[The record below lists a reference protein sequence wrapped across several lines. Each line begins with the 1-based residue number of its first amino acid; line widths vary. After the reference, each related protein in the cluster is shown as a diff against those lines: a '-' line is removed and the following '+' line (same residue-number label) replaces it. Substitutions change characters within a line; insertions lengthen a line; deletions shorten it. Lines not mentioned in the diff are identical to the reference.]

1 MIVLSSMATI
11 SSSVPKITLSKVSV
25 LSERYDEVCKLLE
38 TTVTER
44 ERLFGDGCVFD
55 FKHNWKPLYDCN
67 RNVIRAIVLLVRT
80 DRRFRGLV
88 GDRLF
93 SSDHL
98 RSGFELLKN
107 QGLLPDTAVTY
118 LEKIEELLRLYVRD
132 ETIGVVQ
139 LLRLLRKQ
147 QLCNAAEEVQK
158 LELEIRATCQSL
170 FKRAGAYQELLTF
183 SHKNASGTQREQ
195 EVTNPTRY
203 SASDVNGA
211 SLWELLKFSAELEI
225 FLNTV
230 EGILSHAQNT
240 NSSITVTS
248 DGFSMPEIPIAF
260 YTEKSSEDLVLPKA
274 NSYCLSQGSVLQ
286 SAREAIVYRMHEG
299 KDDLNYYYNTRTVV
313 IYFKENNE
321 LFVAFDD
328 DPINNILLSRAQ
340 EGYDASNNWL
350 VNTNDPLI
358 ENAIKRAKEHQRI
371 IKVTTQNS
379 RDDSLAVA
387 KCIIG
392 DKTEKYDAFLKK
404 HLNRNLKS
412 YVLDIS
418 DCKNVTNS
426 QVLLRLVG
434 VGGDNYGDDILS
446 ANNLCDVNGRARGV
460 RKIFSS
466 GNGGLLVPYVGLL
479 LQQEN
484 KLFGSTQE
492 MLSYFMQYE
501 QKLNAAE
508 QGLFYAGINA
518 VRFSITK
525 DTLDA
530 SVQSVLALVQHPT
543 KHLNEFFLLL
553 PQVQLNGTRIQ
564 PDELAGLARDVEQH
578 YELLS
583 DPLKFSWWIEL
594 RRHNALN
601 ADKTLLDRLKSRREG
616 NFKEVF
622 LKSVFKQRYNA
633 DIDMSDLP
641 LGTLSSMFSC
651 DKITKD
657 VIAESLQAIQN
668 SKKQFPKNK
677 TYYFQTSK
685 GITVQSATPAVVQEA
700 IISLITIMLTQQSRW
715 SARHDEAAKQV
726 NTLINNEQKVV
737 ALINFSRSCINQGA
751 AFKNAQSLFEQLKN
765 KQLGKEELLRAIE
778 QFLHIIRTAKY
789 DAINETQLNS
799 KIEPLNDILVM
810 LRSHLREQETMTGV
824 AIISQKP
831 RITDIMGYDTTHCCA
846 FYPYNNEDG
855 ILGYL
860 EDDNI
865 GLLQYFILNGKKPS
879 TIYGVIIFAICDD
892 RQGNA
897 TLLIDSAEGD
907 ENMLTIMKNWQSIYR
922 DAIRSLAKDIG
933 AKQVVYGDDA
943 GNTVPKKFL
952 EHLQSQGL
960 QKTSTYLKKRG
971 KQKRAD
977 GDDFYLE
984 SFNDGCTGNVD
995 GYVERL

>member
-1 MIVLSSMATI
+1 MITSDELDALYAELSNPKSWHWMVDEKTGWFKHHPEYAEVKHVQHVLSELTHEGRVKDVEALKAFLQSLRATFIDKNEAGAVRAIEMLLRI
-11 SSSVPKITLSKVSV
+11 SSSV
-25 LSERYDEVCKLLE
+25 
-38 TTVTER
+38 TV
-44 ERLFGDGCVFD
+44 
-55 FKHNWKPLYDCN
+55 
-67 RNVIRAIVLLVRT
+67 I
-80 DRRFRGLV
+80 
-88 GDRLF
+88 
-93 SSDHL
+93 
-98 RSGFELLKN
+98 
-107 QGLLPDTAVTY
+107 
-118 LEKIEELLRLYVRD
+118 
-132 ETIGVVQ
+132 
-139 LLRLLRKQ
+139 
-147 QLCNAAEEVQK
+147 
-158 LELEIRATCQSL
+158 
-170 FKRAGAYQELLTF
+170 
-183 SHKNASGTQREQ
+183 
-195 EVTNPTRY
+195 
-203 SASDVNGA
+203 
-211 SLWELLKFSAELEI
+211 
-225 FLNTV
+225 
-230 EGILSHAQNT
+230 
-240 NSSITVTS
+240 S
-248 DGFSMPEIPIAF
+248 DGFSTPDVPIAF
-260 YTEKSSEDLVLPKA
+260 YTEKSTENIFLPQA

-286 SAREAIVYRMHEG
+286 SAREAIVYRMHQG
-299 KDDLNYYYNTRTVV
+299 KDDLNYYYHTRTVV

-321 LFVAFDD
+321 LFAAFDD
-328 DPINNILLSRAQ
+328 DPINNILLSCVPEDYNAVGQ
-340 EGYDASNNWL
+340 LLIDINNL
-350 VNTNDPLI
+350 LI
-358 ENAIKRAKEHQRI
+358 ENAIKRAKEHKRI
-371 IKVTTQNS
+371 IKVTLRNGVSGFDDGFDVS
-379 RDDSLAVA
+379 RDDGFEVA

-392 DKTEKYDAFLKK
+392 DTTKQYAAFLKK
-404 HLNRNLKS
+404 YLNKTLET
-412 YVLDIS
+412 YVLYS
-418 DCKNVTNS
+418 DNCKNVTNS
-426 QVLLRLVG
+426 QVVICLVG
-434 VGGDNYGDDILS
+434 VRSSNDLDAS
-446 ANNLCDVNGRARGV
+446 SRCSDVGRRARGV
-460 RKIFSS
+460 RKIFVQSNTSSSAPLQGSDFS
-466 GNGGLLVPYVGLL
+466 GNQGLLVPYVGLL

-492 MLSYFMQYE
+492 MLSYFKQCE
-501 QKLNAAE
+501 QKLDVKE
-508 QGLFYAGINA
+508 QGLFYAGLNA

-525 DTLDA
+525 ETLDA

-553 PQVQLNGTRIQ
+553 LQVQLNGTRIQ

-616 NFKEVF
+616 NFKELF

-668 SKKQFPKNK
+668 SKKQFPQNK

-685 GITVQSATPAVVQEA
+685 GITLQTATPAVVQEA
-700 IISLITIMLTQQSRW
+700 LISLITIMLTQQSRW
-715 SARHDEAAKQV
+715 GPRHDQAAVQV

-778 QFLHIIRTAKY
+778 QFLHIIRTTKY

-810 LRSHLREQETMTGV
+810 LRSHLREQETITGV

-831 RITDIMGYDTTHCCA
+831 RITDLMGYDTTHCCA

-879 TIYGVIIFAICDD
+879 TIYGAIIFAICKDLL
-892 RQGNA
+892 GNT
-897 TLLIDSAEGD
+897 TLLVDSVEGD
-907 ENMLTIMKNWQSIYR
+907 ENMLAIMKNWQSVCY
-922 DAIRSLAKDIG
+922 DAIRALAKDIG
-933 AKQVVYGDDA
+933 AKKIVYGDDA

-952 EHLQSQGL
+952 EYLDEKGHKDGYEHGL
-960 QKTSTYLKKRG
+960 QKDVIHLTKNG
-971 KQKRAD
+971 KQKRD
-977 GDDFYLE
+977 NGFDFFLE
-984 SFNDGCTGNVD
+984 SFERGSSGNVK
-995 GYVERL
+995 GFIEEL